1 MYIAIEGAIGVGKTT
16 LSRLLASRFQSD
28 LLLEVFEENP
38 FLADFYAD
46 RDTYA
51 FQTQIFFLLSRYHQQ
66 QEVPLALTSGNNLI
80 ADYTFEKDFLFAR
93 LNLSGDEL
101 ETYVSV
107 HNALAEKLPL
117 PDLIVY
123 LQAETDVL
131 MQRIA
136 QRDRPYERNMDQN
149 YIESLNIAY
158 SGFYNEGHTGAPVLQ
173 INTNQ
178 LNYVAKE
185 QDLDWVE
192 KRIRQ
197 TLKLHP
203 YQTQFFNKA

>member
-1 MYIAIEGAIGVGKTT
+1 MARKSKLKLKPLEGYFEKIAKVFSRKDIKVVVQGDSCCTDGKTIYLPANIDDLEGA
-16 LSRLLASRFQSD
+16 
-28 LLLEVFEENP
+28 
-38 FLADFYAD
+38 D
-46 RDTYA
+46 RQVAEGMLD
-51 FQTQIFFLLSRYHQQ
+51 H
-66 QEVPLALTSGNNLI
+66 EWG
-80 ADYTFEKDFLFAR
+80 
-93 LNLSGDEL
+93 
-101 ETYVSV
+101 

-117 PDLIVY
+117 PDMIVY

-136 QRDRPYERNMDQN
+136 HRDRPYERNMDQS
-149 YIESLNIAY
+149 YIESLNHAY
-158 SGFYNEGHTGAPVLQ
+158 NAFFSEGHTGTPVLR

-185 QDLDWVE
+185 QDLDLVE

-203 YQTQFFNKA
+203 YQIQFFNKA